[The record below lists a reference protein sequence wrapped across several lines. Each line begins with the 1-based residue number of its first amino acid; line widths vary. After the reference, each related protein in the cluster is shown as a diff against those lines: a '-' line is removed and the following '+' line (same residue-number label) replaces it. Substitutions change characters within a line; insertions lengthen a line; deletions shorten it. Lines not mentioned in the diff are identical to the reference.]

1 MERWNG
7 IIFPAQVLP
16 IVLPVGELCCD
27 STAADRSRLLCAGA
41 AVCTHWQAPCTMDNY
56 EIVAQIGKGSY
67 GKVYTV
73 RDCLARE
80 A

>member
-7 IIFPAQVLP
+7 IIFPAQGCYLC
-16 IVLPVGELCCD
+16 LPVGELCCD
-27 STAADRSRLLCAGA
+27 STAAYRSRLPCAGA
-41 AVCTHWQAPCTMDNY
+41 LCTHWQAPCTMDNY
-56 EIVAQIGKGSY
+56 EIVAQIGRGSY